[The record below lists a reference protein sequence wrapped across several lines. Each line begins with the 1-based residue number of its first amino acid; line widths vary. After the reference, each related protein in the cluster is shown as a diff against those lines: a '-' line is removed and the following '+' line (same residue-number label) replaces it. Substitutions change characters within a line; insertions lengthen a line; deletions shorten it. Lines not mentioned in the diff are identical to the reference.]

1 MSQGIFTHEE
11 ISAPAIL
18 LN

>member
-1 MSQGIFTHEE
+1 MSQGIFTHQE